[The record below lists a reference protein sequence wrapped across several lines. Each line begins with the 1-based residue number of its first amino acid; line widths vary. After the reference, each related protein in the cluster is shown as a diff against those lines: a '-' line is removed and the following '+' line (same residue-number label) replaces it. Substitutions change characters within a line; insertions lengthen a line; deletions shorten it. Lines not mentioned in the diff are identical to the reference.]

1 MISEILKYKE
11 PRYNSGMKDET
22 YKFCRY
28 YAAYERDGERVI
40 YAKTSESALLFG
52 NSLFDVGDVI
62 DEGVYFHAEDIADIE
77 SQGWCWG

>member
-1 MISEILKYKE
+1 
-11 PRYNSGMKDET
+11 MKDET

-28 YAAYERDGERVI
+28 YAAYERNGERVI